1 MIKIQDETVESILGT
16 VPGTVFRSDE
26 TGEVIIVTGG
36 NYAISVCPEGHTHSA
51 YLVTAD
57 PYAIAQA
64 MDADEA
70 EISGWAT
77 GWEA

>member
-1 MIKIQDETVESILGT
+1 MTKIQDETVESILGT

-26 TGEVIIVTGG
+26 SGEVIIVTGG
-36 NYAISVCPEGHTHSA
+36 NYAITVCPEGHAHSA
-51 YLVTAD
+51 YLVTVD
-57 PYAIAQA
+57 PWAIAQA

-70 EISGWAT
+70 EISGWTT